1 MKAPIYL
8 LAAIMLLAASCGDSG
23 NKGTELLFV
32 QTSDGA
38 TLTDSTLTLT
48 GISPNTG
55 WFTDRPYREAG
66 QIPTEEFLTLWDEG
80 ENSFADNPP
89 NADFTCTVDG
99 EVVNYVV
106 ELQNPTEVI
115 TGCNSEVCIP
125 YYLLYYDITFA
136 GPDAVE
142 ASNDFECDGAAHLF
156 IDGIFSDV
164 SGGGDYTCDQVH
176 QMIEIF
182 EDCDTA

>member
-1 MKAPIYL
+1 
-8 LAAIMLLAASCGDSG
+8 MLLAASCGDSN
-23 NKGTELLFV
+23 NKGPEYLFV

-80 ENSFADNPP
+80 ENSFADDPP

-106 ELQNPTEVI
+106 ELTKPELDERELTYAVQAVGSTTQP
-115 TGCNSEVCIP
+115 
-125 YYLLYYDITFA
+125 A
-136 GPDAVE
+136 GLA
-142 ASNDFECDGAAHLF
+142 CDGTAHLF
-156 IDGIFSDV
+156 VDFD
-164 SGGGDYTCDQVH
+164 DPAQPQVDDWCSN
-176 QMIEIF
+176 F
-182 EDCDTA
+182 ENMLQLFEKCINDAAMF

>member
-8 LAAIMLLAASCGDSG
+8 LAAILLLVASCGDSN
-23 NKGTELLFV
+23 NKGPELLFV

-55 WFTDRPYREAG
+55 WFADRPYRAAG

-80 ENSFADNPP
+80 ENSFADDPP

-106 ELQNPTEVI
+106 ELTKPELDERELTYAVQAVGNTTQP
-115 TGCNSEVCIP
+115 
-125 YYLLYYDITFA
+125 A
-136 GPDAVE
+136 GLA
-142 ASNDFECDGAAHLF
+142 CDGTAHLF
-156 IDGIFSDV
+156 VDFDDAAQPQVDDWCSNFENMLQLFE
-164 SGGGDYTCDQVH
+164 TCINDAA
-176 QMIEIF
+176 MF
-182 EDCDTA
+182 

>member
-1 MKAPIYL
+1 MKAPTYL
-8 LAAIMLLAASCGDSG
+8 LAVIMLLAASCGDSN
-23 NKGTELLFV
+23 NKGPEYLFV

-38 TLTDSTLTLT
+38 TLTESTLTLT
-48 GISPNTG
+48 GISPKTG

-80 ENSFADNPP
+80 ENSFADDPP

-106 ELQNPTEVI
+106 ELQKPALAVPYVSE
-115 TGCNSEVCIP
+115 GCDSGICV
-125 YYLLYYDITFA
+125 LDYDITFV

-142 ASNDFECDGAAHLF
+142 VGSEVRCDGPTHLF
-156 IDGIFSDV
+156 IDVGFFKISDLN
-164 SGGGDYTCDQVH
+164 GNGFD
-176 QMIEIF
+176 EL
-182 EDCDTA
+182 